1 MAKVAINSEKENVHI
16 GLVEEFGQVQFEI
29 FPKVKNAVELFKSQD
44 VKDILDLGCG
54 LGWNSVFLARE
65 GFNIWA
71 GDICKEYIDILRD
84 KANKM
89 NLKNINCKQFDMK
102 AIPPYEDNSFDVVI
116 CTSTLNHGT
125 FREIKMTIDEIH
137 RVLKP
142 NGILITDLLS
152 VEDQSFGI
160 GKMIEANT
168 FVGGRKGEEG
178 IPHHYTDENEIMELF
193 KLFKEVHVYRRNY
206 IFDLADCEVMS
217 QVYDIECIK

>member
-1 MAKVAINSEKENVHI
+1 
-16 GLVEEFGQVQFEI
+16 
-29 FPKVKNAVELFKSQD
+29 
-44 VKDILDLGCG
+44 
-54 LGWNSVFLARE
+54 
-65 GFNIWA
+65 
-71 GDICKEYIDILRD
+71 
-84 KANKM
+84 
-89 NLKNINCKQFDMK
+89 
-102 AIPPYEDNSFDVVI
+102 
-116 CTSTLNHGT
+116 
-125 FREIKMTIDEIH
+125 MTIDEIH

>member
-1 MAKVAINSEKENVHI
+1 VAKIKINSNKENVHI
-16 GLVEEFGQVQFEI
+16 GLVEELGQVQFEI

-44 VKDILDLGCG
+44 VKDIIDLGCG
-54 LGWNSVFLARE
+54 LGWNTIFLARE

-71 GDICKEYIDILRD
+71 GDICKGYIDTLRD
-84 KANKM
+84 KTSKM
-89 NLKNINCKQFDMK
+89 NLKNINCKQLDMK
-102 AIPPYEDNSFDVVI
+102 NIPYEDNSFDAVI

-125 FREIKMTIDEIH
+125 LREIKMIIDEIH

-160 GKMIEANT
+160 GEMIETNT
-168 FVGGRKGEEG
+168 FIGGRKGEED

-193 KLFKEVHVYRRNY
+193 KSFKEVYVYRRNY
-206 IFDLADCEVMS
+206 IFDLADSEVMS
-217 QVYDIECIK
+217 QVYDIECVK

>member
-1 MAKVAINSEKENVHI
+1 MAKVAINSKKENVHI

-29 FPKVKNAVELFKSQD
+29 FPKVKNAVELFKSKD

-54 LGWNSVFLARE
+54 FGWNSVFLARE

-89 NLKNINCKQFDMK
+89 NLKNINCKEFDMK
-102 AIPPYEDNSFDVVI
+102 AIPYEDNSFDAVI
-116 CTSTLNHGT
+116 CTSALDHGT
-125 FREIKMTIDEIH
+125 FREINMIIDEIH

-178 IPHHYTDENEIMELF
+178 IPHHYTDENEIIELF
-193 KLFKEVHVYRRNY
+193 KLFKEVHVCRRNY

>member
-1 MAKVAINSEKENVHI
+1 MAKIKINSNKENVHI
-16 GLVEEFGQVQFEI
+16 GLVEELGQVQFEI

-44 VKDILDLGCG
+44 VKDIIDLGCG
-54 LGWNSVFLARE
+54 LGWNTIFLARE

-71 GDICKEYIDILRD
+71 GDICKGYIDTLRD
-84 KANKM
+84 KTSKM
-89 NLKNINCKQFDMK
+89 NLKNINCKEFDMK
-102 AIPPYEDNSFDVVI
+102 AIPYEDNSFDVVI

-125 FREIKMTIDEIH
+125 LREIKMTIDEIH

-152 VEDQSFGI
+152 VVDQSYGI

-178 IPHHYTDENEIMELF
+178 IPHHYTDEKEIIELF
-193 KLFKEVHVYRRNY
+193 KSFKEVHVCRRNY
-206 IFDLADCEVMS
+206 IFDLDNSEVTS
-217 QVYDIECIK
+217 RVYDIECVK

>member
-1 MAKVAINSEKENVHI
+1 VAKIKINSNKENVHI
-16 GLVEEFGQVQFEI
+16 GLVEELGQVQFEI

-44 VKDILDLGCG
+44 VKDIIDLGCG
-54 LGWNSVFLARE
+54 LGWNTIFLARE

-71 GDICKEYIDILRD
+71 GDICKGYIDTLRD
-84 KANKM
+84 KTSKM
-89 NLKNINCKQFDMK
+89 NLKNINCKQLDMK
-102 AIPPYEDNSFDVVI
+102 NIPYEDNRFDAVI

-125 FREIKMTIDEIH
+125 LREIKMIIDEIH

-160 GKMIEANT
+160 GEMIETNT
-168 FVGGRKGEEG
+168 FIGGRKGEED

-193 KLFKEVHVYRRNY
+193 KSFKEVYVYRRNY
-206 IFDLADCEVMS
+206 IFDLADSEVMS
-217 QVYDIECIK
+217 QVYDIECVK